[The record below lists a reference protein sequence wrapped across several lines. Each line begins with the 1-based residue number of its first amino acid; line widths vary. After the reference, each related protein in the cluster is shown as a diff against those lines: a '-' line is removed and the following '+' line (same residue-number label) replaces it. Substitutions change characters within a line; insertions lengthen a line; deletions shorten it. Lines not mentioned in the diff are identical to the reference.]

1 MKRQDDP
8 IAIYLVVNGALVLS
22 AGKIAS
28 QAFQACRRILRAAE
42 DDPPRRALIS
52 AWERE
57 GTRTICRIAETEAV
71 FDRVC
76 REVPGITFVDEG
88 VYGCAPGSR
97 TVHAS
102 WPVRRSALPRMLTH
116 KRVPLLVAPATR
128 CLRRSGPGRSRTCTT
143 PIKSRR
149 LFQLSYRARS
159 DRQGSNL
166 RRLAF
171 QTSALPLSY
180 GHVVLLRRRLRCRPG
195 GGAGVAGA
203 TVLHRRSW
211 SRTSGLLRIRQ
222 VLSR

>member
-8 IAIYLVVNGALVLS
+8 IAIYLIVNGALDLS

-28 QAFQACRRILRAAE
+28 QAFQACQRLFRASENDQARRRLLA
-42 DDPPRRALIS
+42 

-57 GTRTICRIAETEAV
+57 GTRTICRVAETAEV
-71 FDRVC
+71 FERVC

-88 VYGCAPGSR
+88 IYGCAPQSR

-116 KRVPLLVAPATR
+116 KRVPLLLTPATR
-128 CLRRSGPGRSRTCTT
+128 DLRTNGPGRSRTCTT

-149 LFQLSYRARS
+149 LFQLSYRAKS

-180 GHVVLLRRRLRCRPG
+180 GHVDCRG
-195 GGAGVAGA
+195 IA
-203 TVLHRRSW
+203 
-211 SRTSGLLRIRQ
+211 
-222 VLSR
+222 